1 MTQVIY
7 EASVTLTTK
16 PKTVPKK
23 EEIYR
28 PIFLMH
34 TDANNPQQNI
44 SKQNSTVYKKSYI
57 L

>member
-44 SKQNSTVYKKSYI
+44 SK
-57 L
+57 